1 MNSIQVYEEIDW
13 TGNTARAQKF
23 ASPLE
28 DGRMADDINI
38 GLETDVR
45 EEVAAGLSRLLADTY
60 AVYLK
65 THGYHWNVEG
75 PNFGSLHVL
84 FMDQY
89 TEMWT
94 AIDEVAERI
103 RALGAYAP
111 QGYGAFGRLSSIRDG
126 NPEQAAEAMLAELV
140 ADHEALIATARQSRA
155 AADEATDDV
164 TAGLIDDRVQ
174 AHEKH
179 AWMLRASLG
188 RR

>member
-1 MNSIQVYEEIDW
+1 
-13 TGNTARAQKF
+13 
-23 ASPLE
+23 
-28 DGRMADDINI
+28 MADDIDI
-38 GLETDVR
+38 GLDTGAR
-45 EEVAAGLSRLLADTY
+45 TKVAEGLSKLLADTY

-75 PNFGSLHVL
+75 PNFGALHTL
-84 FMDQY
+84 FMAQY

-111 QGYGAFGRLSSIRDG
+111 QGYGAFGRLSTIEDG
-126 NPEQAAEAMLAELV
+126 RAEQSAEAMLAELIV
-140 ADHEALIATARQSRA
+140 DHETLIRTARATRT
-155 AADEATDDV
+155 AADQATDDV
-164 TAGLIDDRVQ
+164 TAGLIDARVQ

-188 RR
+188 RK

>member
-1 MNSIQVYEEIDW
+1 
-13 TGNTARAQKF
+13 
-23 ASPLE
+23 
-28 DGRMADDINI
+28 
-38 GLETDVR
+38 
-45 EEVAAGLSRLLADTY
+45 VAAGLSKLLADSY

-94 AIDEVAERI
+94 AIDDVAERI
-103 RALGAYAP
+103 RALGSYAP
-111 QGYGAFGRLSSIRDG
+111 QGYGAFGRLSAIGDG
-126 NPEQAAEAMLAELV
+126 TADQASEAMLAELI
-140 ADHEALIATARQSRA
+140 ADHETLIAGARAARA
-155 AADEATDDV
+155 AADAATDDV
-164 TAGLIDDRVQ
+164 TAGLIDARVQ